1 MFLEDAPAS
10 STGGDEDVESNRR
23 LVVGPGNDAAYDNP
37 AVDRSAEEKIMK
49 NVVSMWCW
57 IMQITMD
64 IRYE

>member
-37 AVDRSAEEKIMK
+37 AVDRSAEEEIMK
-49 NVVSMWCW
+49 NVSSM
-57 IMQITMD
+57 
-64 IRYE
+64 